1 MVWNNLWNSKQ
12 SSFFVKPFLID
23 YCTCQRFRA
32 WPEKFTVL
40 CFAHRTFS
48 KRWDTR
54 VLSGVKELLPA
65 AKADAVPPFTPSLIG
80 SGNGRRG
87 RPTSTLSLSGM
98 GQRPHRFICP
108 VLPSPEPRRGHW
120 TLVKC
125 MKLISQQFCC
135 YHDYSVGLFKPQAL
149 PLLYTNTK
157 LNNKRITKT
166 QLRGIAHNA
175 ESSSAVYSS
184 NSGAKLGFFIDA
196 TNQALVIFKGKIKQ

>member
-1 MVWNNLWNSKQ
+1 MSKIQ
-12 SSFFVKPFLID
+12 SMTWEVH
-23 YCTCQRFRA
+23 CTLFCTSNILKKMRYTSTVRRYRA
-32 WPEKFTVL
+32 Q
-40 CFAHRTFS
+40 
-48 KRWDTR
+48 
-54 VLSGVKELLPA
+54 LLPA

-125 MKLISQQFCC
+125 MKLISQQYWF
-135 YHDYSVGLFKPQAL
+135 YHDYSVGLFKPQVL

-175 ESSSAVYSS
+175 ESSSDVYSS

>member
-1 MVWNNLWNSKQ
+1 M
-12 SSFFVKPFLID
+12 
-23 YCTCQRFRA
+23 CTVS
-32 WPEKFTVL
+32 WDEHVG
-40 CFAHRTFS
+40 HR
-48 KRWDTR
+48 
-54 VLSGVKELLPA
+54 EQP
-65 AKADAVPPFTPSLIG
+65 TPLD
-80 SGNGRRG
+80 
-87 RPTSTLSLSGM
+87 STLLLYTLTHPPLEPKRQEST
-98 GQRPHRFICP
+98 HRIIHVHFTWHP
-108 VLPSPEPRRGHW
+108 PSPGPRRGHW